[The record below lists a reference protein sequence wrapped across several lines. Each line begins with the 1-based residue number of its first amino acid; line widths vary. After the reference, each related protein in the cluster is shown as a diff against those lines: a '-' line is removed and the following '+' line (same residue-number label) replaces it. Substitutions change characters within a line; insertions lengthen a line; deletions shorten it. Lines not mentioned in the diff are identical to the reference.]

1 MTDAEALGVTAARL
15 LAALDCCPIEP
26 GLTDAEFARV
36 EAEHGISFTDDHRA
50 FLAAGLPVDPPG
62 SDRARWPDWRA
73 GPRDDVH
80 HLITFE
86 TDLLTNAI
94 RTGHWED
101 AWGPRPPSGDS
112 AVAVFETFLAGA
124 EQIVP
129 IYAHRYVPGRPGSSG
144 NPVLSMYG
152 FDIIYYGADL
162 PSYIANEFGGG
173 DLTFPDG
180 WEPAPL
186 AFWDRYL

>member
-1 MTDAEALGVTAARL
+1 MTDAETLGVTAARL
-15 LAALDCCPIEP
+15 LAGFDCCPIEP

-62 SDRARWPDWRA
+62 ADRARWPDWRS
-73 GPRDDVH
+73 GPADDLR

-86 TDLLTNAI
+86 ADLLADAV
-94 RTGHWED
+94 RDGHWDD
-101 AWGPRPPSGDS
+101 AWGPRPPSAES
-112 AVAVFETFLAGA
+112 AVAVFRTFLAGA
-124 EQIVP
+124 APIVP
-129 IYAHRYVPGRPGSSG
+129 IYSHRYVAGRPGTFG

-162 PSYIANEFGGG
+162 PTYLVNEFGGG
-173 DLTFPDG
+173 DLTFPAG
-180 WEPAPL
+180 WEPEPP
-186 AFWDRYL
+186 AFWGRYL